1 MLNIHYGALL
11 WHLYTCIWGILLI
24 PITLSCLSPTLLI
37 AFLFPT
43 SFLST
48 FHVFFTTHWV
58 YLGLG
63 YLREVKG
70 HLQEH
75 GQLLNGYIITEE
87 YFLLSNINGL

>member
-1 MLNIHYGALL
+1 MHNEALL
-11 WHLYTCIWGILLI
+11 RHLYTCIWGILLI
-24 PITLSCLSPTLLI
+24 PITLSCLSPILLI

-48 FHVFFTTHWV
+48 FHVFFTTYWV
-58 YLGLG
+58 YLRL
-63 YLREVKG
+63 G

-75 GQLLNGYIITEE
+75 GQLINGYINGYIITEE